1 MKRTIWPISTLKPHI
16 FFVCCSK
23 EQNCFLNERQSNR
36 QLCPKFLASCLKG
49 SLHDS
54 PEHEAGFDGKP
65 LGQDGPLF
73 LHRDPQ
79 GDHIWV
85 KVVSDSGLEIALNN
99 KAQGVEV

>member
-23 EQNCFLNERQSNR
+23 ELFFLNERE
-36 QLCPKFLASCLKG
+36 LCLKFLASCLNG
-49 SLHDS
+49 SPHDS

-73 LHRDPQ
+73 HHRDPQ

-85 KVVSDSGLEIALNN
+85 KVVSDSGLEIA
-99 KAQGVEV
+99 